1 MFEIFQFIL
10 FHSSWN
16 RKKWNQTPHRPFD
29 AVVLFEQ
36 VVLYADRYNMKPQ
49 NYKYELHV
57 VMQLEGIFGTSP
69 LGPVSGTGK
78 SHAVP
83 SAHCVSQALV
93 WLCREGTPQYW
104 FNSLALF
111 LGKVSPRAPGRR
123 TRPHQGTNC
132 CGRAVRP
139 PACSSAT
146 LFAEGKG
153 CGSMETFLPEGLVQD
168 GAQKPVE

>member
-57 VMQLEGIFGTSP
+57 VMQVEGIFGTSP
-69 LGPVSGTGK
+69 LGPVSGTGEK
-78 SHAVP
+78 PCGAEHAPCVP
-83 SAHCVSQALV
+83 GPCMALP
-93 WLCREGTPQYW
+93 GGHTPILVQLSS
-104 FNSLALF
+104 SL
-111 LGKVSPRAPGRR
+111 P
-123 TRPHQGTNC
+123 
-132 CGRAVRP
+132 
-139 PACSSAT
+139 
-146 LFAEGKG
+146 GKG
-153 CGSMETFLPEGLVQD
+153 LP
-168 GAQKPVE
+168 